1 MSGIIIDQ
9 NAIASSEMKASIVIK
24 SIQEKIDLIKNENE
38 DLFKRYMAFCS
49 LESFCEFGA
58 KLIELQRKA
67 ITEGYYINHELL
79 QTDLAK
85 ESGFTELDIENHA
98 FFTTKEKQEKDNK
111 KRETFKALLKE
122 MAKCVSDDENEKQTE
137 E

>member
-58 KLIELQRKA
+58 KLIELQRN
-67 ITEGYYINHELL
+67 I
-79 QTDLAK
+79 
-85 ESGFTELDIENHA
+85 
-98 FFTTKEKQEKDNK
+98 
-111 KRETFKALLKE
+111 
-122 MAKCVSDDENEKQTE
+122 
-137 E
+137 

>member
-85 ESGFTELDIENHA
+85 ESGFTGLDIENHA

>member
-1 MSGIIIDQ
+1 MSEIIIDQ
-9 NAIASSEMKASIVIK
+9 EAIKSSEMKASIVMK
-24 SIQEKIDLIKNENE
+24 SIQEKIDFIKDENQ

-79 QTDLAK
+79 QTSLAK
-85 ESGFTELDIENHA
+85 ENGFTELDIEKHA

-111 KRETFKALLKE
+111 KRETFKAMLKHLYE
-122 MAKCVSDDENEKQTE
+122 CVSDNENEKQTE
-137 E
+137 Q

>member
-1 MSGIIIDQ
+1 MSEIIIDQ
-9 NAIASSEMKASIVIK
+9 DAIKSAEMKASIVIK
-24 SIQEKIDLIKNENE
+24 SIQEKIDFIKDENQ

-79 QTDLAK
+79 QTSLAK
-85 ESGFTELDIENHA
+85 ESGFTELDLEEHA

-122 MAKCVSDDENEKQTE
+122 MAKCVSDDGKEEQTE
-137 E
+137 Q